1 MKAFNQLCKL
11 HISHITLGC
20 LRPAGASPPAETQNC
35 GAPLPPWLKLYY
47 TPGKGWCWST
57 MSSQSLWQHEKTLTT
72 LTDSDTGLLRHVGMR
87 CLAKETWTLYN
98 TCTATAKHML
108 LERSWSLSLQP
119 ESFGLELGSGDLVS
133 TIKAHI
139 VYLRWILGGKGSW
152 LTSRAAICATVKILY
167 ISQKQYII
175 WSGPVTSHSFIYNFW
190 RGHHLMGPV
199 PTKSFEQCFA

>member
-1 MKAFNQLCKL
+1 MFCIIVTHESFQSTRVLQAA
-11 HISHITLGC
+11 HITLGC
-20 LRPAGASPPAETQNC
+20 LRPAGASLPAETQNC

-98 TCTATAKHML
+98 TCTATALNAKPGKHML

-119 ESFGLELGSGDLVS
+119 ESFGLELGSGDLVG

-139 VYLRWILGGKGSW
+139 VNWYWEEREACLPLR
-152 LTSRAAICATVKILY
+152 
-167 ISQKQYII
+167 
-175 WSGPVTSHSFIYNFW
+175 N
-190 RGHHLMGPV
+190 
-199 PTKSFEQCFA
+199 